1 MRTVLD
7 FMWKLWLVTV
17 FFILFAILLPALY
30 FSLFVVRSLRAA
42 LAIQRFWGSAILLLG
57 GIPFTTV
64 WHFKPERG
72 KAYVVCCNHSS
83 YLDIILPFCFWPF
96 HFHFLAKKE
105 HAEAPFFGLLFR
117 TMHIPIDRDNGIK
130 ASRALER
137 AEADLKE
144 GISIF
149 VFPEGTISPSAPN
162 MLPFKNGAFKLA
174 IDAQVAIIPVT
185 FANNWRIM
193 PDYRK
198 SDRLGTLGLA
208 RIIVHKPIETAGMTD
223 DNINALR
230 TNVYQTI
237 EQGLKR

>member
-1 MRTVLD
+1 MRTILATL
-7 FMWKLWLVTV
+7 WKVWLVTV
-17 FFILFAILLPALY
+17 FFLLFAILLPALY
-30 FSLFVVRSLRAA
+30 FSLFVARSLRAA
-42 LAIQRFWGSAILLLG
+42 LAIQRFWGSVILLFG
-57 GIPFTTV
+57 GIPFTTT

-83 YLDIILPFCFWPF
+83 YLDIIFPFCFWPF

-130 ASRALER
+130 ASRSLER

-174 IDAQVAIIPVT
+174 IDAQVPIIPIT
-185 FANNWRIM
+185 FANNYRIM

-230 TNVYQTI
+230 TQVYQTI
-237 EQGLKR
+237 EQGLER